1 MTIFLRNL
9 EGFKTL
15 IRTDNLPK
23 RWVECLWLFNLH
35 RILSACA
42 VRVFIVVRSK
52 VNALLESLSIFLLVY
67 IDVRRRLFTFTA
79 FNNQIAP
86 IADVITSFINRKLAC
101 SLLNWSGQVI
111 YLLCFKT
118 IYMIWYK
125 KTERKKEN
133 SRSHIIHFLCM
144 SSDWTWAFLPRTQFW
159 DFLWRRIL

>member
-35 RILSACA
+35 KILSACA
-42 VRVFIVVRSK
+42 IRVFIVVRSK

-79 FNNQIAP
+79 FKNQIAP
-86 IADVITSFINRKLAC
+86 IADVITSFINRKLAGP
-101 SLLNWSGQVI
+101 LLNWSGQVI
-111 YLLCFKT
+111 YLLCLKT
-118 IYMIWYK
+118 ISIYPYL
-125 KTERKKEN
+125 RKQREK
-133 SRSHIIHFLCM
+133 RKIQ
-144 SSDWTWAFLPRTQFW
+144 WA
-159 DFLWRRIL
+159 I